1 MKRLLILLLC
11 FMLPLSAFAEPFRVY
26 DNADLFTAE
35 EENALENAIKEY
47 RWETKTDFAILTTD
61 DFLGE
66 NNQLVI
72 ASEFYDAMNFGI
84 AQNKD
89 GMIFYIDMRMRTP
102 AISTC
107 GSVIKLM
114 TDEKLNRIFDAVTPL
129 LSEGKYAEAM
139 ITAIQEATKTHEE
152 YWKKYIYE

>member
-11 FMLPLSAFAEPFRVY
+11 FMLPFSAFAEPFRVY

-35 EENALENAIKEY
+35 EEITLENAIKKY

-72 ASEFYDAMNFGI
+72 AGEFYGAMGFGV
-84 AQNKD
+84 AENKD
-89 GMIFYIDMRMRTP
+89 GMLFYIDMKMRAP

-107 GSVIKLM
+107 GSVIRLM
-114 TDEKLNRIFDAVTPL
+114 TDKKLDRVFDAVAPL
-129 LSEGKYAEAM
+129 LAEGKYAEAM
-139 ITAIQEATKTHEE
+139 LTAIQEATKIHEE
-152 YWKKYIYE
+152 YWKKYIPE